1 MGLVEFGC
9 GLLWAALVTGAE
21 PSPHGGHPRTLD
33 ADVHAQVTGIDL
45 NTLSSQPEEPEA
57 GTHMQTSSAEP
68 DPLVGQ
74 PDGPNQG
81 EDAHLANA
89 YSEGLMDALEDWLVE
104 VEEVKVE
111 AADET
116 VRAQVL
122 VLTRKHSGPCTLPF
136 HPKPSQLPTHC
147 YPHVPYQRW
156 PTCKVP
162 QSAMRRHALPESK
175 TTALT
180 WSRHRTVYYHPIEL

>member
-1 MGLVEFGC
+1 MTLILRHVWCRWNSRHPFLCRCEHWGGVEEFGH

-21 PSPHGGHPRTLD
+21 PSPRGGHPRTLD

-57 GTHMQTSSAEP
+57 GTHAQTSGAEP

-89 YSEGLMDALEDWLVE
+89 YSEGLMGALEDWLVE
-104 VEEVKVE
+104 VEEVEVE

-116 VRAQVL
+116 VRVEEGA
-122 VLTRKHSGPCTLPF
+122 GPRVDP
-136 HPKPSQLPTHC
+136 
-147 YPHVPYQRW
+147 
-156 PTCKVP
+156 
-162 QSAMRRHALPESK
+162 
-175 TTALT
+175 
-180 WSRHRTVYYHPIEL
+180 